1 MGVSVGGVWKRALQR
16 YSIIF
21 EAQLLLY
28 CITVQYACKGTNLFK
43 CLATLKTLYLFD
55 YSSCQLFE
63 SIVWWYRY
71 ISTKCWVLL
80 YTAGYNSTAVKW
92 K

>member
-1 MGVSVGGVWKRALQR
+1 MGVSVGGVWKGSLLR

-21 EAQLLLY
+21 EAQLLLC
-28 CITVQYACKGTNLFK
+28 CIAVQRACKGTTLFK

-55 YSSCQLFE
+55 YGSCQLIE
-63 SIVWWYRY
+63 STVWWYRY
-71 ISTKCWVLL
+71 ISTKFWVLL